1 MKDPSVL
8 IRENRIEELSEFART
23 TGQKTLVDELERLN
37 QRDQAVLFR
46 LLPKDVA
53 IDVFERLDGAVQSE
67 LVEGLG
73 DEQVGELFA
82 ALETGDRVQLMDE
95 LPAKVAKRLLAELPS
110 RERGVTNL
118 VLGYPSGSIGRRM
131 SAKYVVLS
139 PELTA
144 QAALAQVRSRAA
156 EVPTIYSLP
165 VVGPGRRLVGVLSL
179 RDLLKADE
187 ASLIQ
192 DIMSVDPVHVDAYT
206 DEEDAARLCADHQF
220 NALPVTDLENRLIG
234 IVNIDTAL
242 EILEEEETEDA
253 ARSGGTEPLRRPYL
267 STPVVQ
273 LVKSRIVWLFV
284 LAVGATL
291 TVQVLESF
299 ESTLEKVVTL
309 SLFVPLLIG
318 TGGNTGN
325 QAATTVTR
333 ALALGDVRTRDVIR
347 VALREALVGLLMGSL
362 LGVLGFAVV
371 TLLYSAEMG
380 MVIGLTLVAVCT
392 LAATVGGVMPLIGK
406 ALKVDPAVFANPF
419 ISTFVDASGLIVYF
433 LIAKAILGI

>member
-1 MKDPSVL
+1 MLDPSVL
-8 IRENRIEELSEFART
+8 IRDDRIQELAEYARN
-23 TGQKTLVDELERLN
+23 TGQKTLVDEMERLN
-37 QRDQAVLFR
+37 LRDRAVLFR

-53 IDVFERLDGAVQSE
+53 IDVFERLDGALQSE
-67 LVEGLG
+67 LVHGLG
-73 DEQVGELFA
+73 DEQVGDLFA

-95 LPAKVAKRLLAELPS
+95 LPAKVAKRLLNELPT

-118 VLGYPSGSIGRRM
+118 VLGYPNGSIGRRM
-131 SAKYVVLS
+131 SAKYIVLG
-139 PELTA
+139 PEQTVR
-144 QAALAQVRSRAA
+144 QALAHVRARAA

-165 VVGPGRRLVGVLSL
+165 VAGPGRRLIGVLSL
-179 RDLLKADE
+179 RDLLKAE
-187 ASLIQ
+187 ETETIGQ
-192 DIMSVDPVHVDAYT
+192 IMSPDPIHVDAYT

-220 NALPVTDLENRLIG
+220 NALPVTDLEERIIG

-267 STPVVQ
+267 STPVVS
-273 LVKSRIVWLFV
+273 LVKSRIVWLLV

-299 ESTLEKVVTL
+299 ESTLEKVVAL

-325 QAATTVTR
+325 QTATTVTR
-333 ALALGDVRTRDVIR
+333 ALALGDVRTRDVLR
-347 VALREALVGLLMGSL
+347 VAAREASVGLLMGSV
-362 LGVLGFAVV
+362 LGVLGFTVV
-371 TLLYSAEMG
+371 SLIYSVPMG
-380 MVIGLTLVAVCT
+380 LVIGLTLAAICT

-433 LIAKAILGI
+433 LIAKGILGI